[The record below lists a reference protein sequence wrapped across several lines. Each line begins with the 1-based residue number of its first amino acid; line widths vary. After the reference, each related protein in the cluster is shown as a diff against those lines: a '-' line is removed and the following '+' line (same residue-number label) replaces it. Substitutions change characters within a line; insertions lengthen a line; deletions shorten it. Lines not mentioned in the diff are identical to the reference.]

1 MNGQHT
7 DEEEEQETHEQEHQA
22 IHDQEKHQGA
32 KL

>member
-7 DEEEEQETHEQEHQA
+7 DEEEEQETHEQEHRA